1 MLRCRSKNPQH
12 LKICWGFL
20 FVNCKLWYACYTY
33 HTKDS
38 CGSDSVVFVRHLGLD
53 KSSYS
58 KPEKNTRE
66 VKVSELKKLS
76 SLFSMP
82 IDLIINYDGDIP
94 TEVNFEDKAA
104 QEQLKLMAQL
114 NDKDKNIVM
123 EIINT
128 MLTKQK
134 FNDFFQENIQK

>member
-1 MLRCRSKNPQH
+1 
-12 LKICWGFL
+12 
-20 FVNCKLWYACYTY
+20 
-33 HTKDS
+33 
-38 CGSDSVVFVRHLGLD
+38 
-53 KSSYS
+53 
-58 KPEKNTRE
+58 
-66 VKVSELKKLS
+66 
-76 SLFSMP
+76 MP
-82 IDLIINYDGDIP
+82 IDQIINYEGNTP

-134 FNDFFQENIQK
+134 FNDFFHENIHK